1 MQKLSEAFTTGRR
14 SSSGQITIDYYNEL
28 VKIWGGSPASE
39 PLSYGTSTTCVNHNI
54 KSDNVPDNTSSSS
67 SNSLSNNT
75 PYNYRHSSNSTLTKR
90 KISINRN
97 EENLDTDVDVDFIDE
112 ANSSNENLDE
122 NVPLPVSKS
131 TPINTKKKKVKNNI
145 SINNPAPKLI
155 ENQRK
160 HLERQLSAARRDT
173 VLIQESQDDTM
184 FKRDMDGSNEREDQ
198 MKYLQSQCNK

>member
-1 MQKLSEAFTTGRR
+1 MQNLSEAFTTGRR
-14 SSSGQITIDYYNEL
+14 GGSGQITIDYYNEL

-112 ANSSNENLDE
+112 AN
-122 NVPLPVSKS
+122 
-131 TPINTKKKKVKNNI
+131 
-145 SINNPAPKLI
+145 
-155 ENQRK
+155 
-160 HLERQLSAARRDT
+160 
-173 VLIQESQDDTM
+173 
-184 FKRDMDGSNEREDQ
+184 
-198 MKYLQSQCNK
+198 